1 MRALAQFIHPAFQEA
16 RIMVRYGFVA
26 LVLAGCVASSAYAQE
41 PMPEGWAA
49 GPSLGRL
56 GDLATVSVPEGYM
69 FLDAKATRKF
79 LEDGQNI
86 PGGDELG
93 AVFRPLP
100 GKDYWFAIF
109 SYDDTGHID
118 DSEKNSIDAD
128 ALLKTLKEGNR
139 RGNEERRKRGW
150 DTLELDGWHQRPF
163 YDPATNNL
171 TWSTSVSSNGSK
183 AVNHSVRLLGRTG
196 NMSVQLVADSATVN
210 TATQEF
216 NNVLNGY
223 SYNSGKRYAEFQK
236 GDKLAGYGLTA
247 LIAGGVGAAAVKTG
261 LLQKL
266 WKGIILLIVGALAAV
281 KKLFASVF
289 GKKEKT
295 ITEQYMSESSTN

>member
-1 MRALAQFIHPAFQEA
+1 
-16 RIMVRYGFVA
+16 MVRHGFVA
-26 LVLAGCVASSAYAQE
+26 LVLAGVVASSAYAQE
-41 PMPEGWAA
+41 PMPEGWAV
-49 GPSLGRL
+49 GPSIGRL

-79 LEDGQNI
+79 LEDGQNV
-86 PGGDELG
+86 PAGDELG
-93 AVFRPLP
+93 AVLRKLP
-100 GKDYWFAIF
+100 DKDYWFAVF

-118 DSEKNSIDAD
+118 DAEKDSIDAD
-128 ALLKTLKEGNR
+128 ALLATLKEGSR

-150 DTLELDGWHQRPF
+150 DTLELEGWHQPPF
-163 YDPATNNL
+163 YDLATNNL
-171 TWSTSVSSNGSK
+171 TWSTSIVSDGSK
-183 AVNHSVRLLGRTG
+183 AINHSVRLLGRTG
-196 NMSVQLVADSATVN
+196 TMSVQLVAGSASVN
-210 TATQEF
+210 TATLEF

-266 WKGIILLIVGALAAV
+266 WKGIILLLVAAFAAV
-281 KKLFASVF
+281 KRFIAALF

-295 ITEQYMSESSTN
+295 LTEQYMSEPSSN